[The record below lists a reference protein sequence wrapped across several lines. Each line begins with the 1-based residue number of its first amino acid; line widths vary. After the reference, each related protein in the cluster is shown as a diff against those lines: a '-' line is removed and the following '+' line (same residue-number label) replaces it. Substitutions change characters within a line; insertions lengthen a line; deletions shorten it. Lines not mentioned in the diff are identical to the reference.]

1 MGNLFPPPAGGSKAP
16 MPPVKYKCLICGVQ
30 CLDRTD
36 LAEHC
41 ANSHPELDPPIPA
54 KKIIPI
60 RARLP
65 NKERDLLIECKGLLH
80 QLKDYK
86 ALNGQ
91 RTTGKRIKELLGK
104 IEAVLE

>member
-1 MGNLFPPPAGGSKAP
+1 

-54 KKIIPI
+54 KKIIHLKPK
-60 RARLP
+60 A
-65 NKERDLLIECKGLLH
+65 NKERDLLIECKALFN

-86 ALNGQ
+86 ALSGQ
-91 RTTGKRIKELLGK
+91 GRTTGTRIKELLQK